1 MPTIQGIGVSP
12 GIAIAPAV
20 VVAPALGVDPSEPK
34 TTDPVAA
41 SAQVR
46 QALDQVASALR
57 GRAVHASSSAQ
68 AVLEAEAMMAEDPG
82 LADGVE
88 AHLAQGQGVTL
99 AVHEA
104 VEEYAVMFE
113 SLGGYM
119 AERVT
124 DLRDVRDRVIARLRG
139 LPEPGIPQLSG
150 PAVLIA
156 RDLAPAE
163 TALLNPELCVGL
175 VTTAGGPTSHSA
187 ILAAQ
192 LGIPAIV
199 QATGLHVASGVTVAV
214 DGGTGVVTVDPT
226 PAARDELSAKDLRR
240 RAALTTSQAL
250 GATKDGVA
258 IPLLANIGTVADAR
272 AAAGRAVEGV
282 GLFRTEFLFLGRA
295 AVPTLEEQ
303 TATYVEVFQN
313 FAGRRVVVR
322 TLDAGADKPLKF
334 ADLGPE
340 DNPALGR
347 RGLRLSRLREDLLD
361 TQLEALAAARRAT
374 GADVR
379 VMAPMVAHQPEADW
393 FAAKVR
399 AAGLPQAGVMIE
411 IPAAALRAERL
422 LTNLD
427 FASLGTND
435 LQQYTMAA
443 DRLQGGLAD
452 LLNPWEPAVL
462 DIVAAACDGAEK
474 AGKPIGLCGE
484 AAGDPALA
492 LVLVGLGVT
501 SLSMAPV
508 KAPAVRTALQAHR
521 LADCQRL
528 AAVARQ
534 ATTWAEAET
543 AVRAAADPVLQ
554 DLS

>member
-1 MPTIQGIGVSP
+1 MSTIQGIGVSP
-12 GIAIAPAV
+12 GLAIAPAV
-20 VVAPALGVDPSEPK
+20 VVAPAVGVDPAEPK
-34 TTDPVAA
+34 TIDPVAA

-57 GRAVHASSSAQ
+57 GRAAHAPGAAQ
-68 AVLEAEAMMAEDPG
+68 AVLEAGAMMAEDPG

-88 AHLAQGQGVTL
+88 AHLAQGQGLTL

-104 VEEYAVMFE
+104 IEEYAVMFE
-113 SLGGYM
+113 SLGGYL

-139 LPEPGIPQLSG
+139 LPEPGLPELTEPS
-150 PAVLIA
+150 VLVA

-163 TALLNPELCVGL
+163 TALLDPERCVGL

-192 LGIPAIV
+192 LGIPAVV
-199 QATGLHVASGVTVAV
+199 QAVGLHLTSGVTVAV
-214 DGGTGVVTVDPT
+214 DGGSGVVTVDPT
-226 PAARDELSAKDLRR
+226 PAAREELSAQAARR
-240 RAALTTSQAL
+240 RAALTSSQAL

-272 AAAGRAVEGV
+272 AAAAQAVEGV

-295 AVPTLEEQ
+295 AVPSLEEQ
-303 TATYVEVFQN
+303 TATYVEVFQA
-313 FAGRRVVVR
+313 FAGRRIVVR

-399 AAGLPQAGVMIE
+399 AAGLPRAGVMIE
-411 IPAAALRAERL
+411 IPAAALRAEQL

-462 DIVAAACDGAEK
+462 DIVAAACDGAGR

-501 SLSMAPV
+501 SLSLAPV
-508 KAPAVRTALQAHR
+508 KAPAVRTALQAHS

-528 AAVARQ
+528 AAAARR
-534 ATTWAEAET
+534 AATWAEAKA
-543 AVRAAADPVLQ
+543 AVRAAAAPVLR